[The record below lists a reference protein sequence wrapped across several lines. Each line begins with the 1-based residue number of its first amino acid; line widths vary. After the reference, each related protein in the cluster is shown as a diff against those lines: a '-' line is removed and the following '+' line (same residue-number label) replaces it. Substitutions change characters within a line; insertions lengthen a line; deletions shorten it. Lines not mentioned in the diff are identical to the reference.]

1 MSFESSEI
9 SAAGENSIPIGINGH
24 DIHCKARYPQLIN
37 VELCLWCNVIRT
49 IRDENELYALSAY
62 NNGYMDGYND
72 AKKTYFDE
80 MHSFVENL
88 GDDLL

>member
-1 MSFESSEI
+1 MSETA
-9 SAAGENSIPIGINGH
+9 AAGRTSIPINGH
-24 DIHCKARYPQLIN
+24 DVHSKAHYPQITD
-37 VELCLWCNVIRT
+37 VELCLWCTVIRVV
-49 IRDENELYALSAY
+49 RDEEQVYALSAY

-72 AKKTYFDE
+72 ATKTYFDE

>member
-9 SAAGENSIPIGINGH
+9 SAAGENSMPIGINGH

-49 IRDENELYALSAY
+49 IRDEDELYALSAY

-72 AKKTYFDE
+72 AVNTSTNKDNEPMST
-80 MHSFVENL
+80 N
-88 GDDLL
+88 GDSNE